1 MGSREVT
8 MIAGKARIRR
18 AREKDVPVLVEL
30 SFALFQEDAGQRD
43 PPMKFDWPREEGE
56 VYYAGII
63 VGHGSVCIVA
73 ELCGNVVGYLTGYVR
88 EMTHLRPVELAEL
101 ESMFVRK
108 EHRNHGVG
116 RQLVNS
122 FLEWC
127 KEKGAQRVS
136 VSAYVSNE
144 RAIDFYM
151 GQGFEPRSLT
161 LELGPF

>member
-1 MGSREVT
+1 
-8 MIAGKARIRR
+8 
-18 AREKDVPVLVEL
+18 
-30 SFALFQEDAGQRD
+30 
-43 PPMKFDWPREEGE
+43 
-56 VYYAGII
+56 
-63 VGHGSVCIVA
+63 
-73 ELCGNVVGYLTGYVR
+73 
-88 EMTHLRPVELAEL
+88 MTRLRPVELAEL

-116 RQLVNS
+116 RQLVSS

-136 VSAYVSNE
+136 VSAYASNE

-161 LELGPF
+161 LESGHS